1 MRQTTTPNGVFR
13 RGGNRGRG
21 RWTVVYCR
29 AFPTPQLPILSS
41 HHIFFIASVGSL
53 LLELETNNNS
63 TGLFLLLVFQE
74 GGNRGEYGRPRG
86 RGGGIHRVRG
96 ASGDVLALGPG
107 SPQISAPARPI
118 APPLYHPEKGHL
130 SRWDAERRRPLGMQG
145 ASAVSPDSLAC
156 GPRVRPHPGPI
167 RLRGA
172 PPSPWTRPQSRR
184 SKGVWERWRRG
195 GRVPWLTHSQSPL
208 CAPVDG
214 CSPSSS
220 PTNLASQNNRA
231 FCPVR

>member
-86 RGGGIHRVRG
+86 RGAGIHRVRG
-96 ASGDVLALGPG
+96 ASGDVLARGPG
-107 SPQISAPARPI
+107 LFPRFWIS
-118 APPLYHPEKGHL
+118 LHVLWQE
-130 SRWDAERRRPLGMQG
+130 SEAEEAIQ
-145 ASAVSPDSLAC
+145 
-156 GPRVRPHPGPI
+156 
-167 RLRGA
+167 
-172 PPSPWTRPQSRR
+172 R
-184 SKGVWERWRRG
+184 SDGWRWRLAAPEVSLDVARTLLLLLVAEDTQRRGLGLPGLPRG
-195 GRVPWLTHSQSPL
+195 GRHVAAAACCGRFWRFF
-208 CAPVDG
+208 
-214 CSPSSS
+214 SSS
-220 PTNLASQNNRA
+220 KQSRLIPGTPSLSLSDNR
-231 FCPVR
+231 PRPLRR